1 MRSVKGRATSAASP
15 GAQGTLG
22 GVPHTAGP
30 PPGRVPAVL
39 GEEVYLWILVVLEV
53 GVIAYFRT
61 ALSRYHG
68 G

>member
-39 GEEVYLWILVVLEV
+39 GEEVYLWIL